1 MLYISKVDFHHNTAG
16 QKSRS
21 EHISNLSRVVITDSI
36 DNTSTE
42 FNSTGNLRGV
52 LDNLKPYGWAKKF
65 ASVVNKDDI
74 KLISYLEKHRFCIK
88 KTSLAPFIRLGNGLY
103 LTGTILDFIKLQKL
117 FSKDSEFA
125 NEKLVEWDDKF
136 LYIAIWELPFGFKI
150 CDKYKIKDVK
160 SFNSFITKLIVM
172 KKMSG

>member
-1 MLYISKVDFHHNTAG
+1 MVRT
-16 QKSRS
+16 
-21 EHISNLSRVVITDSI
+21 
-36 DNTSTE
+36 
-42 FNSTGNLRGV
+42 
-52 LDNLKPYGWAKKF
+52 KKF

-117 FSKDSEFA
+117 LSKDSEFA

-136 LYIAIWELPFGFKI
+136 LYIAI
-150 CDKYKIKDVK
+150 
-160 SFNSFITKLIVM
+160 
-172 KKMSG
+172 